1 MGYRAYIPPREVTPP
16 VSRRPGMESTSPTAP
31 ATPASG
37 AQRCERTSVLLIDHQ
52 QAFTDAVRRA
62 LPATAAIEIAA
73 TAASIDDAIP
83 LIRSLR
89 PRVVVAELN
98 GSTAGLQAL
107 LQLPEVRLKET
118 RVAALSDGI
127 ADRLLDHVL
136 NLNISCLSKCDPL
149 DELLDSLCALARGER
164 IYSRGI
170 RLRLD
175 VAAAPEG
182 PHMVRQRSRLAE
194 LSERQLQVLQYLAQ
208 GRRVKDVAQAMHL
221 SEKAVESHKYRIMN
235 QLNIHDRVELC
246 LYAIRE
252 GLISP

>member
-1 MGYRAYIPPREVTPP
+1 MPGTDAGPRARAGV
-16 VSRRPGMESTSPTAP
+16 V
-31 ATPASG
+31 
-37 AQRCERTSVLLIDHQ
+37 LIDHQ
-52 QAFTDAVRRA
+52 QSFTDAVRRCV
-62 LPATAAIEIAA
+62 PPSAAIEIIA
-73 TAASIDDAIP
+73 TAPSTEAAIP
-83 LIRSLR
+83 LVRSLR
-89 PRVVVAELN
+89 PRVVATELN

-118 RVAALSDGI
+118 VVAAVTDGI
-127 ADRLLDHVL
+127 SDRLLDHLLSL
-136 NLNISCLSKCDPL
+136 NVSCLSKCDPL
-149 DELLDSLCALARGER
+149 DELLGALDALARGER
-164 IYSRGI
+164 MHSSGI

-175 VAAAPEG
+175 GAAGSEG
-182 PHMVRQRSRLAE
+182 PHIVRQRSRLSE

-252 GLISP
+252 GLISL